1 MWDFE
6 GHVRSSIQGRGQ
18 ARAQTSQEECREA
31 LRGLM
36 VGNAEDDRPPF
47 QLRSFRP
54 EDLTRYKASGAEE
67 ATLTGDLEKM
77 YSITALPGPSLSK
90 PGRAATGLR
99 DGRRN
104 CSLQSGDRAQAF
116 TSLPGGHR
124 SSLAAHVRGGHW
136 RCGHWRG
143 RSQAHGALGPGAW
156 LRDPNGMGPAWGA
169 AGLQT
174 AGELPADPS
183 GRSDSGR
190 AVHDA
195 GWECGQWESG
205 FTRDESRQKTKGAV
219 FTRRTGG
226 KLHLITSR
234 SRTAVRRCPRCWRW
248 ARTRDS
254 ASSCSD
260 RVVGTQENGTS

>member
-1 MWDFE
+1 
-6 GHVRSSIQGRGQ
+6 
-18 ARAQTSQEECREA
+18 
-31 LRGLM
+31 M
-36 VGNAEDDRPPF
+36 VGNTEDDRPPF

-54 EDLTRYKASGAEE
+54 EDLTRYKGSGAEE

-183 GRSDSGR
+183 GRSDPRPG
-190 AVHDA
+190 
-195 GWECGQWESG
+195 
-205 FTRDESRQKTKGAV
+205 
-219 FTRRTGG
+219 
-226 KLHLITSR
+226 R
-234 SRTAVRRCPRCWRW
+234 SRRGMGMRSVGEWLHQGRVTSENKRGCFHTTHRREAAPDYVAVTHRRPQVP
-248 ARTRDS
+248 AVLAMGQNEGLS
-254 ASSCSD
+254 F
-260 RVVGTQENGTS
+260 